1 MAPIRTDGNRRLW
14 FLLLNAKEL
23 LCEERSK
30 DGSASSGE
38 NQPPASTAPVRAEQR
53 SRRHVSR
60 KPARCAFQVCC
71 SRRAT
76 KHVLNF
82 DRSRLLLGI
91 ISGICLTSRALL
103 GDSHRPLTDGC
114 EFSPSSQ
121 ETRRHICGYVYVVR
135 PVHGSDRSPL
145 KFPFLPS
152 SNLPALLPLLY
163 PPCVPPTAYG
173 MCFGT
178 CTRSGTGCGCF
189 YCGNDEHSL
198 LPSPLL
204 LSRMLLVMSLI
215 RTDCLLRP
223 LPVIIAQH
231 PRAINK
237 PFFPC

>member
-30 DGSASSGE
+30 GRSPACNGSHASVISELVRTTETSDGSASSGE

-121 ETRRHICGYVYVVR
+121 ETRRHICG
-135 PVHGSDRSPL
+135 
-145 KFPFLPS
+145 
-152 SNLPALLPLLY
+152 
-163 PPCVPPTAYG
+163 
-173 MCFGT
+173 
-178 CTRSGTGCGCF
+178 
-189 YCGNDEHSL
+189 
-198 LPSPLL
+198 
-204 LSRMLLVMSLI
+204 
-215 RTDCLLRP
+215 
-223 LPVIIAQH
+223 
-231 PRAINK
+231 
-237 PFFPC
+237 